1 MSSRFCKRS
10 REFFRTQIA
19 QIPQKKVSAQICG
32 AIRGIRERDFFRF
45 LHADLGCCPALKGEV
60 QIRASL
66 CRICEGY
73 VYFSEKF
80 KHISKICLSRK
91 SIVI

>member
-1 MSSRFCKRS
+1 MSSRFRKLS
-10 REFFRTQIA
+10 REFFRTRIT
-19 QIPQKKVSAQICG
+19 QIPQVKVSAQICV
-32 AIRGIRERDFFRF
+32 IRGIRERDFFRF
-45 LHADLGCCPALKGEV
+45 LHADLGCCPGLKGEV

-91 SIVI
+91 PIVI